1 MSVTNRP
8 AGYNTLSPY
17 IVAPGAQ
24 AVIDFA
30 KTVFD
35 AVELRR
41 YDLPGGAV
49 MHAEFRIGD
58 TVVMIGDAG
67 PQCPPVPAWMHVYV
81 DDVDATYLRALAAGA
96 ASLQEPTQR
105 PGESDKR
112 GGVKDPSGNSWWI
125 ATQVQA

>member
-17 IVAPGAQ
+17 IVAPSAES
-24 AVIDFA
+24 VIDFA

-41 YDLPGGAV
+41 FAMPDGTI

-67 PQCPPVPAWMHVYV
+67 PQWPPVPAWMHVYV
-81 DDVDATYLRALAAGA
+81 DDVDATYQRALAAGA
-96 ASLQEPTQR
+96 TSLQEPTQR

>member
-1 MSVTNRP
+1 MNVSKKP
-8 AGYNTLSPY
+8 EGYNTLSPY
-17 IVAPGAQ
+17 IVAPSAQ

-41 YDLPGGAV
+41 FDLPDGTI

-67 PQCPPVPAWMHVYV
+67 PQWPPVPAWMHVYV
-81 DDVDATYLRALAAGA
+81 EDVDATYRRALAAGA
-96 ASLQEPTQR
+96 TFLQEPTQR